1 MVPRP
6 QTNEENQVETLKN
19 EYNQVQVTEINVQ
32 SEMFGN
38 RDAVVM
44 MENYS
49 GVFSYCLKHLIYV

>member
-38 RDAVVM
+38 RDAVLM
-44 MENYS
+44 MEKLWW
-49 GVFSYCLKHLIYV
+49 GF

>member
-1 MVPRP
+1 MLPQALSKIKVVPRP

-44 MENYS
+44 MDK
-49 GVFSYCLKHLIYV
+49 L

>member
-1 MVPRP
+1 MLPQVLSKIKVVPRP

-44 MENYS
+44 MEK
-49 GVFSYCLKHLIYV
+49 L